1 MQNGTHLRD
10 VLTRIPVSP
19 CYSFHMNKNDD
30 GLFRN
35 TLATN
40 GIADGYASRRP
51 KRRRKLIGWTI
62 VLVTL
67 GGLTLIDL

>member
-1 MQNGTHLRD
+1 MSKD
-10 VLTRIPVSP
+10 
-19 CYSFHMNKNDD
+19 DD

-51 KRRRKLIGWTI
+51 KRRRKLIGWVI
-62 VLVTL
+62 VVVAL
-67 GGLTLIDL
+67 GGLTLVDL

>member
-1 MQNGTHLRD
+1 ML
-10 VLTRIPVSP
+10 L
-19 CYSFHMNKNDD
+19 CYSIRMNKDDD

-51 KRRRKLIGWTI
+51 KRRRKLIGWVI
-62 VLVTL
+62 VVVAMS
-67 GGLTLIDL
+67 GLTLVDL